1 MVMTMFVTIMVKA
14 CLYVG
19 PETVKRHDGIY
30 HCFELHVDVH
40 PMMMMFITIF
50 AGD

>member
-30 HCFELHVDVH
+30 HCFELHVDVI
-40 PMMMMFITIF
+40 P
-50 AGD
+50 